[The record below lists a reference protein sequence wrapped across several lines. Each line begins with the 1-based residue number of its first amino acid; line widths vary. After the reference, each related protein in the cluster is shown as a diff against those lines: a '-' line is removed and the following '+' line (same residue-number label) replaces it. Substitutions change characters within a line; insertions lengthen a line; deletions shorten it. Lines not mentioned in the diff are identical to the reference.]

1 MALRNIQ
8 PGFSQTAGI
17 GLKMYSDDELQ
28 RLHLATLDVLW
39 NVGVKVQSPEA
50 LEIFN
55 GSGCA
60 VDGDSGL
67 VRIPPHLVEE
77 SIRLVPPTFRA
88 CGREI
93 SKDFVCEQ
101 DRVGFVNF
109 GEAPQMIDPVTRQLR
124 KSKRADVDQAT
135 RFLDALDQI
144 AVFERPLTPSDMNQ
158 EISCL
163 YNIKSYFENCTK
175 HGYIGINSV
184 ENLQTCYEMG
194 VAVAGSKEKFRERPN
209 FSTTCDPISPLL
221 HSKEACDIMIESCRL
236 GIPLKINA
244 MGLAGGTTCVN
255 LAGTLV
261 THNAEILSMMVLG
274 QLVRRGHPMV
284 YGTSTGIMD
293 LKTGLASIGCPELG
307 LFSAA
312 IAKLAQFYSM
322 PTWVA
327 GG

>member
-1 MALRNIQ
+1 VTIRGIQ
-8 PGFSQTAGI
+8 PGFEQTSGI
-17 GLKMYSDDELQ
+17 GLKMYSNDELEK
-28 RLHLATLDVLW
+28 LHLATLDVLW
-39 NVGVKVQSPEA
+39 HVGVEVRSPEA
-50 LEIFN
+50 VQIFDGGGCSIN
-55 GSGCA
+55 KQSGI
-60 VDGDSGL
+60 VK
-67 VRIPPHLVEE
+67 IPAHLVED
-77 SIRLVPPTFRA
+77 SIRLCPPTFRA
-88 CGREI
+88 CGRDI
-93 SKDFVCEQ
+93 SKDFVCET

-109 GEAPQMIDPVTRQLR
+109 GEAPRMIDPETRVLR
-124 KSKRADVDQAT
+124 APNRQDVDAAT

-144 AVFERPLTPSDMNQ
+144 SVFERPLTPSDMNQ
-158 EISCL
+158 NISCL
-163 YNIKSYFENCTK
+163 YNIKSFFENCTK

-184 ENLQTCYEMG
+184 ENLHTCYEMG
-194 VAVAGSKEKFRERPN
+194 KAVAGGAQKFRERPN

-221 HSKEACDIMIESCRL
+221 HAKEACDILIESCRL
-236 GIPLKINA
+236 DIPLKINA
-244 MGLAGGTTCVN
+244 MVLAGGTTCVN

-261 THNAEILSMMVLG
+261 THNAEILSMIVLG
-274 QLVRRGHPMV
+274 QLVKKGHPMV